1 MGAWSDF
8 GHLDLKPDP
17 NLAAAWFRKAAE
29 QGMVMAQYNL
39 AMLLHAHPEET
50 YYWLGVA
57 APRLKG
63 EALENGIRAREIAAA
78 ALTPEQRAKLD
89 ERIKQWLVAHPDKN

>member
-1 MGAWSDF
+1 MSTLGRILMVEDDPKDI
-8 GHLDLKPDP
+8 DLT
-17 NLAAAWFRKAAE
+17 LRAL
-29 QGMVMAQYNL
+29 AQYNL

-63 EALENGIRAREIAAA
+63 ETLENGIRAREIAAA